1 MKSFIKKTV
10 LLLLLLSQPLSL
22 YAQEMRD
29 IEVEPVTEQG
39 IIEGQVQKEEEEE
52 ESFVSLSEKLEEK
65 EEIEEPSNPPMSFL
79 TILGAILIPSI
90 FIILSY
96 LILKF
101 LKF

>member
-1 MKSFIKKTV
+1 MKSFIKKAV
-10 LLLLLLSQPLSL
+10 ILLLLLSQPLSL
-22 YAQEMRD
+22 YAQEMGD

-39 IIEGQVQKEEEEE
+39 IIEGQAQEEEEG
-52 ESFVSLSEKLEEK
+52 FVSLSEKLEEK

-96 LILKF
+96 FILKF
-101 LKF
+101 FKF

>member
-22 YAQEMRD
+22 YAQEMGD

-39 IIEGQVQKEEEEE
+39 IIEGQAQEEEE

>member
-1 MKSFIKKTV
+1 MKSFIKKAV
-10 LLLLLLSQPLSL
+10 ILLLLLSQPLSL
-22 YAQEMRD
+22 YAQEMGD

-39 IIEGQVQKEEEEE
+39 IIEGQAQEEEEG
-52 ESFVSLSEKLEEK
+52 FVSLSEKLEEK

>member
-1 MKSFIKKTV
+1 MKSFIKKAV
-10 LLLLLLSQPLSL
+10 ILLLLLSQPLSL
-22 YAQEMRD
+22 YAQEMGD

-39 IIEGQVQKEEEEE
+39 IIEGQAQEEEEG
-52 ESFVSLSEKLEEK
+52 FVSLSEKLEEK

-96 LILKF
+96 FIPKF
-101 LKF
+101 FKF

>member
-1 MKSFIKKTV
+1 MKSFIKKAV
-10 LLLLLLSQPLSL
+10 ILLLLLSQPLSL
-22 YAQEMRD
+22 YAQEMGD

-39 IIEGQVQKEEEEE
+39 IIEGQAQEEEE

>member
-22 YAQEMRD
+22 YAQEMGD

-39 IIEGQVQKEEEEE
+39 IIEGQAQEEEEG
-52 ESFVSLSEKLEEK
+52 FVSLSEKLEEK

-96 LILKF
+96 FILKF
-101 LKF
+101 FKF

>member
-22 YAQEMRD
+22 YAQEMVD

-39 IIEGQVQKEEEEE
+39 IIEGQAQEEEEG
-52 ESFVSLSEKLEEK
+52 FVSLSEKLEEK
-65 EEIEEPSNPPMSFL
+65 EEIEEPSNPSMSFL

-96 LILKF
+96 FILKF
-101 LKF
+101 FKF

>member
-22 YAQEMRD
+22 YAQEMVD